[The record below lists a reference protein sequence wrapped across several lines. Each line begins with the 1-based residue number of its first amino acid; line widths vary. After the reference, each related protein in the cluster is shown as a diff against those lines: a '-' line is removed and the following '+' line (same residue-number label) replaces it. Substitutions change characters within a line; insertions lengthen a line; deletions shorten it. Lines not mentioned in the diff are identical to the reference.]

1 MMPAIAI
8 RVMQITIETFSDPAK
23 AHCFHVKRDTM
34 PTFLI
39 APKEVKFY
47 SFDTLEGTQ
56 ETFLYSDIRHISFRE
71 I

>member
-1 MMPAIAI
+1 MTAQPDNRI
-8 RVMQITIETFSDPAK
+8 MQITIETYSAPAK
-23 AHCFHVKRDTM
+23 AHCFKVKRSGM

-39 APKEVKFY
+39 MPKEVKFY
-47 SFDTLEGTQ
+47 SFDTLDGAQ